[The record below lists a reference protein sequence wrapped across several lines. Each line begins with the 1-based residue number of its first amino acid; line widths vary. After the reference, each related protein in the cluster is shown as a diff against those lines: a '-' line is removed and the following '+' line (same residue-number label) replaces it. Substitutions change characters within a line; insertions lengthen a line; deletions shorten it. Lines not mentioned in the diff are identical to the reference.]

1 MPKRHITQN
10 IKSILVALDLS
21 EGSEKVAEVAAGFAK
36 AFAAKLYFL
45 HVVQSDPLIIGDP
58 DVTNE
63 RDAAAQEIQN
73 ENLELQAL
81 RDKVTPSGVEAIALH
96 IRGHARAKILSET
109 VKLNIDLLV
118 IGANQ
123 DRVRHALSGDV
134 VKETLRH
141 APCPVVVVPPTGA

>member
-1 MPKRHITQN
+1 MQD

-45 HVVQSDPLIIGDP
+45 HVVRSDPLIIGDP
-58 DVTNE
+58 DVPDE
-63 RDAAAQEIQN
+63 RDAAAHEIRN

-81 RDKVTPSGVEAIALH
+81 RDKVTPPGIEAIALQ
-96 IRGHARAKILSET
+96 IRGHANEKILSEA

-118 IGANQ
+118 IGSNQ
-123 DRVRHALSGDV
+123 DRIRHVLMGDV

-141 APCPVVVVPPTGA
+141 APCPVMVVPSSG